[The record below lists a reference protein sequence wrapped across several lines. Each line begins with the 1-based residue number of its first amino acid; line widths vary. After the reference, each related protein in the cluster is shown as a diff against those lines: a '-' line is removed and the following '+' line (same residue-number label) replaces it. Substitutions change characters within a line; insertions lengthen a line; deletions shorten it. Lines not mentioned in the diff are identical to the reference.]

1 MQMVFCLF
9 AEDIRLLPDR
19 LFSQMIAADR
29 ADPDQ
34 FQTDARELLHAM
46 NTGGRVAYK
55 RIPHVNGGLFATVN
69 VPRLTADEIGL
80 LHETA
85 ALDWSSIEPAIFG
98 TLFERS
104 LDPAKR
110 CQLGAHYTGRAD
122 IERVVEPVVMAPLRR
137 RWDEIR
143 AKTNPISPSVGV
155 DRVSTQEDRH
165 SEVSEAARNP
175 RAKHVKS
182 SRSDTRKRNALLK
195 DVDAFLTDLRA
206 VRVLDPACGSGNFLY
221 VALKHLLTL
230 EKEVLTWRAT
240 VASTPLGYP
249 QVSPRQVMGIEI
261 NEYAQELAQV
271 AIWIGYIQWMID
283 NGFGW
288 NEPVLE
294 PLENI
299 RLQDAL
305 LTFHDDGT
313 VTETEWPEADFIIGN
328 PPFLGGNELRSE
340 LGDDIRILCTVF
352 GGSSACN
359 ADLVCYFFEKARV
372 QIAAESRRAGL
383 LATNSIRGGVNVSP
397 KADQGDRRN
406 LPGLVG

>member
-1 MQMVFCLF
+1 
-9 AEDIRLLPDR
+9 
-19 LFSQMIAADR
+19 MIEADR
-29 ADPDQ
+29 TDPDQ
-34 FQTDARELLHAM
+34 FQADARELLHAM

-110 CQLGAHYTGRAD
+110 SQLGAHYTGRAD
-122 IERVVEPVVMAPLRR
+122 IDASSSPSSWPPSAAAGTSSARNTNPNSPTVGEPVRPLRSSFRGKRSGEESPCEARQTVAQRLHDR
-137 RWDEIR
+137 R
-143 AKTNPISPSVGV
+143 
-155 DRVSTQEDRH
+155 
-165 SEVSEAARNP
+165 
-175 RAKHVKS
+175 
-182 SRSDTRKRNALLK
+182 RNALLK
-195 DVDAFLTDLRA
+195 DVDAFLADLRA

-240 VASTPLGYP
+240 VAATPLGYP

-328 PPFLGGNELRSE
+328 PPFLGG
-340 LGDDIRILCTVF
+340 
-352 GGSSACN
+352 
-359 ADLVCYFFEKARV
+359 
-372 QIAAESRRAGL
+372 
-383 LATNSIRGGVNVSP
+383 
-397 KADQGDRRN
+397 
-406 LPGLVG
+406 